1 LTHERQKTE
10 REGKTLQETVQGILW
25 DKKPETVTELFSLV
39 QKHDPDV
46 SREDLAETLRK
57 IKDEDKIILEMPPPS
72 VKSFREYIML
82 REWNAWYAYVV
93 LVCTLTLIAIY
104 LIPSI
109 YPYVALRWVAG
120 SIFVLFI
127 PGYVTV
133 QALFPRGR
141 DLDEIERV
149 ALSVGLSLAIT
160 PLIGLLLNY
169 LPWGI
174 RLDPIV
180 ASLSLYSL
188 AIGLVGSWRRYH
200 SVTPQHTQVSLS

>member
-1 LTHERQKTE
+1 MTHERQKTE
-10 REGKTLQETVQGILW
+10 REGKTLQETVQGILR

-39 QKHDPDV
+39 QKYDPGV
-46 SREDLAETLRK
+46 SREDLAEALRK

-149 ALSVGLSLAIT
+149 ALSIGLSLAIT

-180 ASLSLYSL
+180 TSLSLYSL
-188 AIGLVGSWRRYH
+188 GIGLIGSWRGYH
-200 SVTPQHTQVSLS
+200 SVKTQHTHLSSS